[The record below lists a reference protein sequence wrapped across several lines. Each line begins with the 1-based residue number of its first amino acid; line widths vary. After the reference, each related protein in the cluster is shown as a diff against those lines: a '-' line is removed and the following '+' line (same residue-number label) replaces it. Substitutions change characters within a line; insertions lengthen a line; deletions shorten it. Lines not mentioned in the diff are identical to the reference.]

1 VEHFDLSARGR
12 VAIVS
17 YKEANTNVEARLRI
31 EVAAGKVSAAKDEIA
46 GVPQAIAAA
55 ELFGTTAGAAPTNV
69 KEVAHLVCTPC
80 NDGDLPSDMYYAPA
94 CDGLCAPCTVCGAD
108 AYASELCS
116 GRKDTTCTDLPDFD
130 SQVDFTFGSP
140 DNTAWPSFAA
150 TGRVDADTVTRELT
164 VLHAGEDGMGSITA
178 SVGGV
183 TAEAPFTPRLDPGV
197 TVALA
202 VVSEVVHFD
211 APMFKA
217 VAQVYDAFGN
227 TFVDAAAA
235 VVTAT
240 IRVTR
245 PGDAVLTTVGEA
257 TCTPA
262 ERSGLCTLLFDMTG
276 IITAFGQSDERR
288 IAVSYKV
295 NVAAP
300 VDLPDAQRPRLISL
314 AKSRPSFATGFAVLM
329 PWQAPAVG
337 ERLPF
342 RVLARAPRS
351 LSTFRVVLEVT
362 GDASLVADSVT
373 AADGWS
379 LSVEQDVDSGAV
391 TVVGFN
397 AASAD
402 VALTTSQSVFSFE
415 LAVAPTATGN
425 VEVQLQPSE
434 LRMVRQLAA
443 VPLGSSA
450 AYFQANGDSLGN
462 RGMLTV
468 VSHGVRDA
476 FLALP
481 SGRRDIFNAA
491 RVTGTN
497 TVVTLGLYTVYT
509 TGESLRT
516 GAPAGSVSCSKQA
529 GGNADAI
536 TVAQDCS
543 TVTLEASGSAG
554 EVNVAASV
562 AGGAHDVARS
572 LAVRVWAPEGNVQ
585 LTAHVPTLRPIRGV
599 YNSDT
604 ACAPRMM
611 WDTPRALVVYSNGG
625 GNRPLTDI
633 TSLVKHR
640 YTVASGSAVAVSA
653 VGVVV
658 GVKAGTAT
666 VALDDTT
673 TLAADPLTYTVAV
686 DREAVVV
693 GLDAFAV
700 TGVTVSTP
708 IVNGPATADTVTAS
722 ATTGTAATVE
732 GQAVA
737 VPVTAVILDPTG
749 ETAIYRLPLTSA
761 QGLSLSLTAAAN
773 VLVMAEGDVE
783 GLFEAL
789 GDGQATVTASW
800 PSAACPDAFTL
811 STAVDVDIDLERAA
825 SLCVE
830 LADGGAAE
838 GLKLGVVSGSVHT
851 VLPGVFPDRATL
863 KLTLVYADGREEDA
877 TSQAVLTDTP
887 DGSLSFTSSGIIRGF
902 VAGAATAT
910 FTVPTHPDVDATI
923 NVVVVAVDKLEARD
937 AQDTALPT
945 TVSVAYINTVGYMP
959 LLLQVVAVLEPAS
972 EGVLRVD
979 PANLDILEDEDYTA
993 ELAADKFVVLKFA
1006 DDESSSSAPLVVLH
1020 TGLFVQMDLSK
1031 SNPRTLT
1038 AISNVAL
1045 ISLES
1050 KSAVASGAV
1059 LTATAGVAA
1068 YAIVADLTF
1077 TGDIVIPGAALRDVT
1092 TGALTLPSSLI
1103 RFLSLDT
1110 ASATT
1115 DVNTGIVTLAGN
1127 VPGTAGVRF
1136 RVDSKANTSI
1146 FAVSGTALIANPS
1159 APDNSFDVG
1168 STTGG
1173 GPAFATQPAVGD
1185 AFEVPLQLRL
1195 SAPAGAVQILVS
1207 FSDPSAV
1214 ELRQVRA
1221 GADAS
1226 APLLRYVRRADG
1238 SLAITAVHLIA
1249 QQPGA
1254 DGAALEWAV
1263 LALTAAKAGPCVVS
1277 LQVVTIRPPGGGP
1290 ALADDVAAPA
1300 ARISFQFAE
1309 GDRRR
1314 RAVAVPQPLAGH
1326 GNPAAV
1332 ISHRARRTTVA
1343 ELDLDEDGTLT
1354 TNDALLLLDL
1364 INSNDLDN
1372 AVDADENGDVELQDV
1387 VFFLDVLVGRVQLL
1401 DDVTLTAVQ
1410 EDASDCRFK
1419 ASALL
1424 IRPSNVP
1431 TNTPLLYF
1439 DFAGIETA
1447 ADFVSTFP
1455 PGSFTME
1462 TKPAGHTGGLVRA
1475 QEAVVD
1481 ATTSR
1486 FSLDVEMAIAQAD
1499 DVGLSVWQIANAL
1512 PDAHYFHTGGIGA
1525 SAAYPDPMQ
1534 TGDLFEINNVD
1545 LTFYYPNGYS
1555 PLLLFKNTLSTED
1568 CLLQR
1573 APQNLGATG
1582 TPGDGTEMT
1591 IAWNAPSTSPATRL
1605 PTEYAVQYR
1614 ISASQPRDEL
1624 ASALDPDEDVFSTA
1638 NEVVVA
1644 AGLTTAVI
1652 TGLRLY
1658 ALYDCQVQVIVGP
1671 VRSVISPV
1679 LMEQRTAADVPAS
1692 APQDL
1697 AVAAKDSSSLTVAWT
1712 KVPKADE
1719 NGPLEYVVVYERE
1732 ADQAT
1737 ADQSIPSGPFE
1748 LRAGDVSEFFIED
1761 LERNISYRI
1770 YVFARTVQLVGNV
1783 YNNGPASVDV
1793 VGTTDP
1799 SAPCTPGTRI
1809 TNPNAVD
1816 VDSKCEACPTGTST
1830 DSINQETCTASSST
1844 PTHVAAITGSVMGVA
1859 LALVLL
1865 LAVIRCRRY
1874 QKRRQRSQLAPSFNA
1889 PSPSENAVQRNNTDP
1904 ASGNHWIMSL
1914 GEPSPDS
1921 IALGDL
1927 YDKVEHAETPTA
1939 VYELP
1944 IFPAAPDE
1952 EHGSSTVSIQ
1962 PGYTL
1967 LSDDHRRDLDACTAD
1982 ERLRSEDT
1990 LSWGSAGTAT
2000 PGYATLDGTQ
2010 QLYADG
2016 GGLARNSDNDGNATE
2031 SLPGLYATILAESSG
2046 YAALTG
2052 QADERI
2058 TVSRTPRRISGITAD
2073 EEA

>member
-1 VEHFDLSARGR
+1 MLVEHFDLSARGR

-17 YKEANTNVEARLRI
+17 YKEVNTNVEARLRI
-31 EVAAGKVSAAKDEIA
+31 EVAAGKVDAAKDEIA

-69 KEVAHLVCTPC
+69 KEVAHLVCTQC
-80 NDGDLPSDMYYAPA
+80 NDGDLPSNMYYAPA

-116 GRKDTTCTDLPDFD
+116 GRKDTTCTDLPAFD

-140 DNTAWPSFAA
+140 DNTAWPSAAA

-164 VLHAGEDGMGSITA
+164 VLHAGEDGTGSITA
-178 SVGGV
+178 SVGGL

-197 TVALA
+197 GVALA
-202 VVSEVVHFD
+202 IVSEVVHID

-217 VAQVYDAFGN
+217 VAQVYDAVGN
-227 TFVDAAAA
+227 TFVNAAAA

-240 IRVTR
+240 VSVTR
-245 PGDAVLTTVGEA
+245 PADAVLTTVGEA
-257 TCTPA
+257 TCTPVD
-262 ERSGLCTLLFDMTG
+262 RSGLCTLLFDMTG
-276 IITAFGQSDERR
+276 SITAFGQSNERR

-300 VDLPDAQRPRLISL
+300 VNLPDAQRPRLISL
-314 AKSRPSFATGFAVLM
+314 AKSRPAFANGFAVIM
-329 PWQAPAVG
+329 PWQAPAAN

-351 LSTFRVVLEVT
+351 LGTFRVLLEVT
-362 GDASLVADSVT
+362 GDASLVADSV
-373 AADGWS
+373 AASTDGWS
-379 LSVEQDVDSGAV
+379 LSVEQDADSGAI

-402 VALTTSQSVFSFE
+402 VALTTALSLFSFE
-415 LAVAPTATGN
+415 LAVAPMATGT
-425 VEVQLQPSE
+425 VEVQLRPSE

-443 VPLGSSA
+443 VPLGSMA

-462 RGMLTV
+462 RGILTV

-497 TVVTLGLYTVYT
+497 TVVTLRLFTVYT
-509 TGESLRT
+509 TGETLRAD
-516 GAPAGSVSCSKQA
+516 APASSVSCSKQA

-554 EVNVAASV
+554 VVNVAASV
-562 AGGAHDVARS
+562 VGGAHDVARS

-599 YNSDT
+599 YNPSA

-611 WDTPRALVVYSNGG
+611 WDTPRALVKYSNGG
-625 GNRPLTDI
+625 SNKPLADI
-633 TSLVKHR
+633 TTLVKHR
-640 YTVASGSAVAVSA
+640 YTVTSGSAVAVSA
-653 VGVVV
+653 DGVVV
-658 GVKAGTAT
+658 GVQAGTAT

-700 TGVTVSTP
+700 TSVTVSTP
-708 IVNGPATADTVTAS
+708 LVNGPATPDTVTAD
-722 ATTGTAATVE
+722 ATIGTAATIE
-732 GQAVA
+732 GQAIA
-737 VPVTAVILDPTG
+737 VPVTAVILDPAG
-749 ETAIYRLPLTSA
+749 ETATYRLPLTSA
-761 QGLSLSLTAAAN
+761 QGLSLSLTDAAN
-773 VLVMAEGDVE
+773 VLATAEGNVE

-811 STAVDVDIDLERAA
+811 SNIVDVDVTLERAA
-825 SLCVE
+825 SLRVE

-851 VLPGVFPDRATL
+851 VLPTVFPDRATL
-863 KLTLVYADGREEDA
+863 RLTLVYADGREENA
-877 TSQAVLTDTP
+877 TAQAVLTATP
-887 DGSLSFTSSGIIRGF
+887 DTSLTFAASGVIRGLA
-902 VAGAATAT
+902 AGATTAT
-910 FTVPTHPDVDATI
+910 FTVPNHPNAEAAI
-923 NVVVVAVDKLEARD
+923 NVIVVDVDKLEARD
-937 AQDTALPT
+937 AQSTALPN

-959 LLLQVVAVLEPAS
+959 LLLQVVATLTPAS
-972 EGVLRVD
+972 EGELRVD
-979 PANLDILEDEDYTA
+979 PANLGIVEDEDYTA
-993 ELAADKFVVLKFA
+993 EFAADKFLVLNFA
-1006 DDESSSSAPLVVLH
+1006 DDSSSAPLLVVLH
-1020 TGLFVQMDLSK
+1020 TGLFVQMALSK

-1050 KSAVASGAV
+1050 KSAVASGTV
-1059 LTATAGVAA
+1059 LTATTGVAA

-1077 TGDIVIPGAALRDVT
+1077 SGGMVIPGAALRDVA

-1115 DVNTGIVTLAGN
+1115 DADSGIVTLAGN

-1136 RVDSKANTSI
+1136 RVVSKTSATI
-1146 FAVSGTALIANPS
+1146 FAVSGTALIVNPS
-1159 APDNSFDVG
+1159 APDNSFDAG
-1168 STTGG
+1168 STASD

-1195 SAPAGAVQILVS
+1195 SAPAGAVQILVT

-1263 LALTAAKAGPCVVS
+1263 LALTAAKAGSCVVS
-1277 LQVVTIRPPGGGP
+1277 VRVVTIRPPGGGP
-1290 ALADDVAAPA
+1290 ALADDVVAPA
-1300 ARISFQFAE
+1300 AQIAFQFAE

-1314 RAVAVPQPLAGH
+1314 RSAVAVPPLASF
-1326 GNPAAV
+1326 GNIAGAS
-1332 ISHRARRTTVA
+1332 SHRARRTTVA
-1343 ELDLDEDGTLT
+1343 ELDLDADGTLT

-1364 INSNDLDN
+1364 INSNTLAN
-1372 AVDADENGDVELQDV
+1372 AVDADENGAVELQDV

-1401 DDVTLTAVQ
+1401 HDVTLTAVQ
-1410 EDASDCRFK
+1410 EDASDCRFQ

-1424 IRPSNVP
+1424 IRPANVP

-1439 DFAGIETA
+1439 DFAGVETA
-1447 ADFVSTFP
+1447 AEFASTFP
-1455 PGSFTME
+1455 RGSFTVE

-1475 QEAVVD
+1475 QEVAVD
-1481 ATTSR
+1481 AMTSR
-1486 FSLDVEMAIAQAD
+1486 FSLDVEMALAQAD
-1499 DVGLSVWQIANAL
+1499 DLGLSVWQIANAL
-1512 PDAHYFHTGGIGA
+1512 PDAHYFHTGVIGS
-1525 SAAYPDPMQ
+1525 SAAYPDSMQ
-1534 TGDLFEINNVD
+1534 TGDFFEINTVN

-1555 PLLLFKNTLSTED
+1555 PLRLFKNTLSTED
-1568 CLLQR
+1568 CLLRR
-1573 APQNLGATG
+1573 APQNLGAMG

-1591 IAWNAPSTSPATRL
+1591 ITWDAPSVSPATRT
-1605 PTEYAVQYR
+1605 PTQYAVQYR
-1614 ISASQPRDEL
+1614 ISASQPLDEL
-1624 ASALDPDEDVFSTA
+1624 ASVLGPDEDLFSQA
-1638 NEVVVA
+1638 SEVVVA
-1644 AGLTTAVI
+1644 AGMTTAVI
-1652 TGLRLY
+1652 PGLRPY
-1658 ALYDCQVQVIVGP
+1658 ALYDYQVQVIVGP
-1671 VRSVISPV
+1671 VGDRVRSVISPV
-1679 LMEQRTAADVPAS
+1679 LTEQRTAADAPAS
-1692 APQDL
+1692 APQNFAL
-1697 AVAAKDSSSLTVAWT
+1697 AAKDSSSLTVAWT

-1719 NGPLEYVVVYERE
+1719 NGPIEYVVVYERE
-1732 ADQAT
+1732 AGQAI
-1737 ADQSIPSGPFE
+1737 ANQSIPSGPFE
-1748 LRAGDVSEFFIED
+1748 LRAGDVSEFSIED
-1761 LERNISYRI
+1761 LESNIRYRI
-1770 YVFARTVQLVGNV
+1770 RVYARTVQLAGNV
-1783 YNNGPASVDV
+1783 YNDGPASADV
-1793 VGTTDP
+1793 VATTDP
-1799 SAPCTPGTRI
+1799 SAPVSAPVLEDV
-1809 TNPNAVD
+1809 AV
-1816 VDSKCEACPTGTST
+1816 AATATSLT
-1830 DSINQETCTASSST
+1830 VAWIDPPKDTHRGELVGYELQIKRASSTSQPDGTTVLATDYDPT
-1844 PTHVAAITGSVMGVA
+1844 PVVWDRDDDPGAADPTLVTVLTATLSALEHEFTG
-1859 LALVLL
+1859 LDPALVHD
-1865 LAVIRCRRY
+1865 VRIRT
-1874 QKRRQRSQLAPSFNA
+1874 FT
-1889 PSPSENAVQRNNTDP
+1889 V
-1904 ASGNHWIMSL
+1904 
-1914 GEPSPDS
+1914 SPDMERYHSPWSETKTYKTLESGGSNRERWGGAMS
-1921 IALGDL
+1921 IGLGCNR
-1927 YDKVEHAETPTA
+1927 K
-1939 VYELP
+1939 
-1944 IFPAAPDE
+1944 
-1952 EHGSSTVSIQ
+1952 
-1962 PGYTL
+1962 
-1967 LSDDHRRDLDACTAD
+1967 
-1982 ERLRSEDT
+1982 
-1990 LSWGSAGTAT
+1990 
-2000 PGYATLDGTQ
+2000 
-2010 QLYADG
+2010 G
-2016 GGLARNSDNDGNATE
+2016 GKRPCASK
-2031 SLPGLYATILAESSG
+2031 P
-2046 YAALTG
+2046 
-2052 QADERI
+2052 
-2058 TVSRTPRRISGITAD
+2058 
-2073 EEA
+2073 